1 MFSLLVDLIHAP
13 KDAVSKAKGQE
24 GSLFLSTLIDA
35 LLLVYSLAFCF
46 FRVGELA
53 PLISTYPLEIKT
65 ALIGAVS
72 LRFLSPKRSMGQFV
86 HVATLVA
93 LVYAMDVYFINPL
106 PSANES
112 YATKTVFITGANS
125 GVGFETARQLV
136 VNYGMKVILGCRSA
150 AKCDAAVNA
159 INAKAS
165 NNQGSASP
173 LLIDLSN
180 FDSVKQAAAQLN
192 EQKIDVLH
200 NNAGFAP
207 DVGSPVN
214 EYFLDPSFTAM
225 HLSHYLLTELL
236 LQANPTLR
244 VVNTSSGTH
253 HLCAIPFAYL
263 PENLLN
269 VIEWN
274 PGCVDEQFLQ
284 LGIRTKTDSGAY
296 FQAKIANVMHAV
308 SIPHHHPQATS
319 VAIDLGWVGTS
330 IQPWMKLSISPTSM
344 KLMRSTQTGVLPV
357 MHAILSSNEEL
368 LHGLGNDRQWNDGG
382 VIINTLGGTEEPYS
396 QPWWRDNISRDR
408 MLELGRKLW
417 VTSLRTIKALTRN

>member
-1 MFSLLVDLIHAP
+1 
-13 KDAVSKAKGQE
+13 
-24 GSLFLSTLIDA
+24 
-35 LLLVYSLAFCF
+35 
-46 FRVGELA
+46 
-53 PLISTYPLEIKT
+53 
-65 ALIGAVS
+65 
-72 LRFLSPKRSMGQFV
+72 
-86 HVATLVA
+86 
-93 LVYAMDVYFINPL
+93 
-106 PSANES
+106 
-112 YATKTVFITGANS
+112 
-125 GVGFETARQLV
+125 
-136 VNYGMKVILGCRSA
+136 
-150 AKCDAAVNA
+150 
-159 INAKAS
+159 
-165 NNQGSASP
+165 
-173 LLIDLSN
+173 
-180 FDSVKQAAAQLN
+180 
-192 EQKIDVLH
+192 
-200 NNAGFAP
+200 
-207 DVGSPVN
+207 
-214 EYFLDPSFTAM
+214 
-225 HLSHYLLTELL
+225 LTELL